1 MMCASRVVVIVGSV
15 LAPLVG
21 LLEAESPAPA
31 EPSDGAMVTT
41 GIPHFEW
48 HGGMAATPEGMTACD
63 IQVAGDEEF
72 RRVVDED
79 RIAAVIR
86 WYVPDMELA
95 PGDYWWRV
103 AGVDAGGKRGPW
115 SAARK
120 FSVRPPVRVMRVA
133 AGASWPDIKRTFA
146 EAATNTPAQ
155 VVFEKAE
162 YRLDPGRDRE
172 FIAFASVNDL
182 ILDGGGASITFTHPV
197 GLMHLENCRRVMVKN
212 FTFDFDPPAYTA
224 GRVVRADKKD
234 GTIEAEILPGHALP
248 DAYPAFARDTKGM
261 VVTEADGFAMKR
273 GIQLVVEHKG
283 FERIEGRRFRFRFE
297 KAKTA
302 ALFSAGDIYVLDPR
316 WPKEE
321 GGGHGAGI
329 FGGEDVIFYN
339 LAIRSAANECLGSF
353 YADRHAI
360 LRVRLERGR
369 GRALSVNNGGNNH
382 HNARTGPWIEGCL
395 FENCGDDVCHVN
407 GYAMAVAEQPAP
419 DRLAIN
425 LHQPYDQF
433 GAEAQLDMRP
443 GDRLVFF
450 RRGTGSLLAEARVVA
465 AILREKVIEVV
476 ADRAVGGITTGRL
489 IPAKGLGYAASGNP
503 EVTEVYNASRMCNQF
518 VFRNNTARNSRRIGV
533 LAKGDAGLI
542 EHNTFEGLGGGGVE
556 FWNSPFEGLAAENY
570 VVRGNRILNC
580 GRLDREHAAI
590 WVTIFKTGGD
600 RLQRNLLIEQNEIQN
615 FPSPAMLLRDV
626 AGAVVRGNRIIG
638 GAKSSRATK
647 APAKPIVLENGDAVE
662 LEKNEFR

>member
-1 MMCASRVVVIVGSV
+1 MRTTVPLI
-15 LAPLVG
+15 LAIFLSPLAGRAAGPPTPVW
-21 LLEAESPAPA
+21 PD
-31 EPSDGAMVTT
+31 DGAVLVL
-41 GIPHFEW
+41 GVPNFRWVGEW
-48 HGGMAATPEGMTACD
+48 AATPGNMSSYD
-63 IQVAGDEEF
+63 IQIARDEGFRQVA
-72 RRVVDED
+72 DED
-79 RIAAVIR
+79 RIAAVIM
-86 WYVPDMELA
+86 WYVPDTELA

-103 AGVDAGGKRGPW
+103 AGVDVGGRRGPW
-115 SAARK
+115 SAGRR
-120 FSVRPPVRVMRVA
+120 FSVRPPERVMRVA

-146 EAATNTPAQ
+146 AATTNTPAQ
-155 VVFEKAE
+155 IVFEKAE
-162 YRLDPGRDRE
+162 YRLDPGEDRE
-172 FIAFASVNDL
+172 FIAFASANDL

-197 GLMHLENCRRVMVKN
+197 GLMHLENCQRVMVKN

-224 GRVVRADKKD
+224 GRVVRADKKG

-283 FERIEGRRFRFRFE
+283 FERIEGRLFRFRFE

-321 GGGHGAGI
+321 GGGHGAGV
-329 FGGEDVIFYN
+329 FGGEDVMFYN

-419 DRLAIN
+419 DRLVIN
-425 LHQPYDQF
+425 MRQPYDQF
-433 GAEAQLDMRP
+433 GVEAQLDMRA

-450 RRGTGSLLAEARVVA
+450 QRGTGFMLTEAKVVSAAPGEKSMEVAVDRPIRGLA
-465 AILREKVIEVV
+465 
-476 ADRAVGGITTGRL
+476 TGRL
-489 IPAKGLGYAASGNP
+489 IPAKGLGYAAQGNT

-518 VFRNNTARNSRRIGV
+518 VFRRNIARNSRRIGV
-533 LAKGDAGLI
+533 LAKGDGGLI
-542 EHNTFEGLGGGGVE
+542 EGNTFEALGGGGVE

-590 WVTIFKTGGD
+590 WTTIFKTGAD
-600 RLQRNLLIEQNEIQN
+600 RLHRNLLIENNEIQN
-615 FPSPAMLLRDV
+615 FPVPAMLLRDV
-626 AGAVVRGNRIIG
+626 AGALVRCNRI
-638 GAKSSRATK
+638 APAPASRPAN
-647 APAKPIVLENGDAVE
+647 AAAKPIMLENSAEVRS
-662 LEKNEFR
+662 EKNEFR